1 MTAETAM
8 ATEAAMA
15 SEAAV
20 ASEAAA
26 VPTPAVATAAAVL
39 RGRRSDVAQHS
50 GAHQK
55 SCNGG
60 PLHAFSELCHE

>member
-1 MTAETAM
+1 VTEVTAETAM
-8 ATEAAMA
+8 APEP
-15 SEAAV
+15 AV

-26 VPTPAVATAAAVL
+26 VPTAPVPTAATVL
-39 RGRRSDVAQHS
+39 RGRRSDVAKHA

-60 PLHAFSELCHE
+60 PLHAFSGLCHE